1 MKPVYE
7 IQHNFDDFRLLEEL
21 KSQDATAYSDEK
33 HGSYDNWKIINQTL
47 RWAEREMQF
56 FCNQFKLPYGSPRY
70 YQLDANSVLLPHIDY
85 NTTCSINH
93 ILNDEAAP
101 VTFNDYGE
109 FTYNTAVLDTTK
121 MHGVNNL
128 GKKDRYLFKI
138 SYFETTYEEIIK
150 CLQN

>member
-7 IQHNFDDFRLLEEL
+7 IQHNFDDIRLLEEL
-21 KSQDATAYSDEK
+21 KSQSSSSYSDDRYGE
-33 HGSYDNWKIINQTL
+33 HDNFRLINDEL

-56 FCNQFKLPYGSPRY
+56 FCNQFNLPYGAPRY
-70 YQLDANSVLLPHIDY
+70 YKLDANTVLLPHTDN

-101 VTFNDYGE
+101 ITFNDYGE
-109 FTYNTAVLDTTK
+109 FYYTTAVLDTTK

-128 GKKDRYLFKI
+128 GKNDRYLFKI
-138 SYFETTYEEIIK
+138 SYFENTYEEIVK